1 MAEVRHEDRYFQHA
15 SVEELRIELSD
26 DRKGKSLPRKR
37 AALKTIIANA
47 TMGRDMRALFPE
59 VIDCMDIPA
68 LDVKR
73 MVSTRALALRSMS
86 YVPEL
91 TVMQAMANLLGNA
104 VKDQDTSVR
113 RTAVLCIAKLHKFDP
128 SLVETYDFLR
138 VLKARLS
145 DDSMTVASGASLAL
159 YEILEHKEKTHFTLD
174 FETAEKLASKLTQ
187 LTDWEQTSVL
197 ELLLFCVPQTSLEAE
212 TLSRL
217 VSVGLKQSL
226 ASSILAAT
234 KVLLYLMNY
243 ISNEKACDIAC
254 RKISNALVSL
264 LTFPAEIQYVAL
276 RNILLVTQRRP
287 QVLYND
293 VHYFFRMQNDPPYL
307 KLTKLE
313 VICRLVQDGNVMQV
327 LPQLKAHALDSDI
340 NFARKA
346 INTMGR
352 IALRLETAA
361 SPYTTALCELVETG
375 KDYVVPE
382 VMIIAKDI
390 LRKYPNQ
397 HQELLHCLFTF
408 YRAPEEPMAKI
419 ATIWILGQYAERIEG
434 SEELL
439 EDLLYQFL
447 EEPAEIQLAMLTAT
461 VKLFLKKPSKGDALV
476 PKVLNWATQDVQN
489 PDCRERGHMYWRL
502 LSTKAEIAKKV
513 ILAELPVIDS
523 PQDKMENLILD
534 QLLLQSSSLAS
545 IYQRNPESF
554 IRNAKDR
561 YLANSQALLPEAK
574 QNASKHLYERPN
586 TLSSLI
592 TTSLSRPLAP
602 VSVSMRMGLEQTLPD
617 VDSLATPNESILSDL
632 SPSAMDDTSLTL
644 TSAAEMTYPT
654 ASDRPFVGTLI

>member
-1 MAEVRHEDRYFQHA
+1 MAEVGHEDRCFQHA
-15 SVEELRIELSD
+15 SVEELRTEMSD

-47 TMGRDMRALFPE
+47 TMGRDMRSLFPE

-73 MVSTRALALRSMS
+73 MVSIRALALRSMS
-86 YVPEL
+86 YVPEV

-104 VKDQDTSVR
+104 VNDKDISVR
-113 RTAVLCIAKLHKFDP
+113 RTAVLCIAKLHKFDS
-128 SLVETYDFLR
+128 SLVDNYDFLKI
-138 VLKARLS
+138 LKAKLL
-145 DDSMTVASGASLAL
+145 DDSVAVASSASLAL
-159 YEILEHKEKTHFTLD
+159 YEILEHTEKTQFTLD
-174 FETAEKLASKLTQ
+174 FKTAEKLASKMTQ

-197 ELLLFCVPQTSLEAE
+197 ELLLFCVPQTTFEAE
-212 TLSRL
+212 TLSKQ

-226 ASSILAAT
+226 ASSVLAAT

-254 RKISNALVSL
+254 RKISDALVSL

-276 RNILLVTQRRP
+276 RNILLIIQRRP
-287 QVLYND
+287 QVLYKD
-293 VHYFFRMQNDPPYL
+293 VHYFFRMQNDPSYL

-313 VICRLVQDGNVMQV
+313 VICRMVQDVDVMQV

-361 SPYTTALCELVETG
+361 SPYTMALCELVDTG

-382 VMIIAKDI
+382 VMVIAKDI

-397 HQELLHCLFTF
+397 HQALLNCLFTF
-408 YRAPEEPMAKI
+408 YKPPEEPLAKL

-439 EDLLYQFL
+439 EDFLYRFL
-447 EEPAEIQLAMLTAT
+447 EETAELQLAMLTAT

-476 PKVLNWATQDVQN
+476 PKVLNWATQEVQN
-489 PDCRERGHMYWRL
+489 PDCRDRGHMYWRL
-502 LSTKAEIAKKV
+502 LSTKADIAKKV
-513 ILAELPVIDS
+513 ILADLPVIDS
-523 PQDKMENLILD
+523 QQEKMENLILD

-545 IYQRNPESF
+545 IYHQNPKSF

-561 YLANSQALLPEAK
+561 YLANSDALSVEARR
-574 QNASKHLYERPN
+574 NASKHLYERPN
-586 TLSSLI
+586 ILPSLR
-592 TTSLSRPLAP
+592 TTSLPMPLAP
-602 VSVSMRMGLEQTLPD
+602 VSVSMSMGLEQPLTD

-632 SPSAMDDTSLTL
+632 SPSAMDDTSLTP
-644 TSAAEMTYPT
+644 TSAAEISYAR
-654 ASDRPFVGTLI
+654 ASDGPLLGTLI